1 MMNTFDS
8 TGKRDEFMAAVH
20 NADLT
25 ARPQLLEPGQ
35 NQPYEDILLRFRDIT
50 GRSVLLNT
58 SFNLHGY
65 PIVGSAADAVHV
77 LNNSG
82 LNHLI
87 LGPFL
92 ASKKPVQR

>member
-8 TGKRDEFMAAVH
+8 TDERVQFMAAVH

-35 NQPYEDILLRFRDIT
+35 NQPYEDILVRFRDIT
-50 GRSVLLNT
+50 GRGVLLIT
-58 SFNLHGY
+58 SFKLHGH

-77 LNNSG
+77 LRSSG
-82 LNHLI
+82 LNRLI

-92 ASKKPVQR
+92 ASKRSAD